1 MVEDIFMKIF
11 KPLLVASSLFVLAAC
26 GVTPQNAVPDNE
38 PVIDLRNT
46 DTQYAFATYTG
57 VRMLEEVSLAS
68 APQVLGRVDED
79 ITPDEELAIV
89 NNYLTLYKELTEE
102 GVLNVAMAEI
112 SDREEYAFQLTIT
125 TTDVDKIQSTF
136 TLYFNEVVIEDEDDI
151 GEGIDDTG
159 EDVLEDTPEGEQNG
173 ENYRHREDP
182 RSDDESTLLVGL
194 AVIGDE
200 EFEVNGYRLVEEDE
214 VRFGFRARLD
224 DGRVLRIS
232 HHAEEDVQKFQYFL
246 RNGRDLIARKK
257 MMIKV
262 EDNQTML
269 KLEDVKDNVRSRYSF
284 KQEVGEDGTYYK
296 IRFDTPEG
304 KGVIHIYVT
313 VDDLGQEIIEYYF
326 SGGKKYHHDGNGNH
340 HGEHDDD
347 DDRGNGNG
355 GNGNGNRDCP
365 EDDDE
370 DEYEEDFEDLDDF

>member
-1 MVEDIFMKIF
+1 MKIF

-125 TTDVDKIQSTF
+125 TTDINKVQSTF

-257 MMIKV
+257 VMIKV

-313 VDDLGQEIIEYYF
+313 LDGEGQEILEYYF
-326 SGGKKYHHDGNGNH
+326 SGGGTYHHDGNGNH
-340 HGEHDDD
+340 NGEHS
-347 DDRGNGNG
+347 GNGNG
-355 GNGNGNRDCP
+355 HG
-365 EDDDE
+365 DDDDKGHHGNPDHGE
-370 DEYEEDFEDLDDF
+370 DEDYEEEFEDLDDF

>member
-1 MVEDIFMKIF
+1 MKLF
-11 KPLLVASSLFVLAAC
+11 KPLLVASSVFVLAAC
-26 GVTPQNAVPDNE
+26 GFTPSDEIPSNE
-38 PVIDLRNT
+38 PVIDLKST

-57 VRMLEEVSLAS
+57 IRMLEEVSVAS
-68 APQVLGRVDED
+68 APQVLGRVDEETD
-79 ITPDEELAIV
+79 PDEELAIV
-89 NNYLTLYKELTEE
+89 NRYLTLYKELTEE
-102 GVLNVAMAEI
+102 GVLNVAMAEV

-125 TTDVDKIQSTF
+125 TTDIDKVQSTF
-136 TLYFNEVVIEDEDDI
+136 ILYFNEVVIDGEDDI
-151 GEGIDDTG
+151 EDGIDDTG
-159 EDVLEDTPEGEQNG
+159 EDVLDDIPEGEENG
-173 ENYRHREDP
+173 ENYRNREDP

-200 EFEVNGYRLVEEDE
+200 EFAVRGYRLVEEDE
-214 VRFGFRARLD
+214 VRFGFRASLD

-232 HHAEEDVQKFQYFL
+232 HHSEDDVQKFQYFL

-257 MMIKV
+257 VMIKV

-313 VDDLGQEIIEYYF
+313 LDGEGQEILEYYF
-326 SGGKKYHHDGNGNH
+326 SGGGTYHHDGNGNH
-340 HGEHDDD
+340 NGEHSGNGNGHDDD
-347 DDRGNGNG
+347 DDKGHHGNPDRG
-355 GNGNGNRDCP
+355 
-365 EDDDE
+365 EDE
-370 DEYEEDFEDLDDF
+370 DYEEDFEDLDDF